1 MKNPPIAVVTGANGF
16 VGSHLVDLLLSK
28 KYKVRC
34 ITRKTSNLKW
44 LEGKDVEIFD
54 CGLSDKDGL
63 HKAFNSADYIFHVAG
78 VVKSKKPEGY
88 FKGNVEI
95 TKTLLEAAIEFKNNL
110 KRFIVVSS
118 QSAAGP
124 SFNENPVTEDGE
136 PHPITTYGRSKLEE
150 EKVAK
155 EYMEQLPITIIRAPA
170 VYGERDTEIFIFF
183 RTFSKGLFTTI
194 GFDRKLISLIHVV
207 DLVNGIL
214 LAAENT
220 DGNGKTYFI
229 SSEKFYTWEEIGEV
243 TKKVMNKKPVHVKV
257 PHSIVFFIAAIA
269 QFFAFFSNKPATLNI
284 EKARDITQHAW
295 ICSIE
300 KAIKELGFH
309 QEITVEEGIRRT
321 VSWYKE
327 KDWL

>member
-1 MKNPPIAVVTGANGF
+1 M
-16 VGSHLVDLLLSK
+16 
-28 KYKVRC
+28 
-34 ITRKTSNLKW
+34 
-44 LEGKDVEIFD
+44 
-54 CGLSDKDGL
+54 
-63 HKAFNSADYIFHVAG
+63 
-78 VVKSKKPEGY
+78 
-88 FKGNVEI
+88 
-95 TKTLLEAAIEFKNNL
+95 
-110 KRFIVVSS
+110 VSS

-150 EKVAK
+150 EKVAR
-155 EYMEQLPITIIRAPA
+155 EYMKQLPITIIRAPA

-269 QFFAFFSNKPATLNI
+269 QCFAFFSSKPATLNI